1 MIIILLLEVN
11 GISIQKTADE
21 ENSKLHYLLANKT
34 DVKEVKYTSV
44 YRNSLGLI
52 SSTVPT
58 LGHSIK

>member
-11 GISIQKTADE
+11 GISMQKTSEE

-44 YRNSLGLI
+44 YRNSFGLI

-58 LGHSIK
+58 LVHSIK